1 MENFGSMV
9 DPCRGSRSVRITRVE
24 GSAWASF
31 WSMKI
36 DRVVGLCPCRRPPAA
51 AGNLQGPPAAMGPLP
66 GVDCSAISPKKTA
79 GPKPRRR
86 ILTLRSGLAEQAQHR
101 LVGLR
106 GERQRRDRELL
117 PGLQGHHV

>member
-9 DPCRGSRSVRITRVE
+9 DPCWGSHSVRITRVE

-79 GPKPRRR
+79 GPKPPPRV
-86 ILTLRSGLAEQAQHR
+86 LKLRPGLSGQAQHPP
-101 LVGLR
+101 VGLR
-106 GERQRRDRELL
+106 GGRHARDAH
-117 PGLQGHHV
+117 G